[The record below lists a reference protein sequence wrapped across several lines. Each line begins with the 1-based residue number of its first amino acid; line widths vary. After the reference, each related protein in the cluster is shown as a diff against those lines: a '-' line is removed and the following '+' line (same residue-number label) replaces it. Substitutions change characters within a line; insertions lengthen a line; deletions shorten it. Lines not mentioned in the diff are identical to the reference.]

1 MTRLKE
7 ATMKS
12 SQLSDTGHTHRHG
25 ERPHRTLT
33 ALLGGAVCLFVLAP
47 ACDEFGPRVYTA
59 QRHAVDPGCL
69 EAYAPIGLVEA
80 QAVSALCEPV
90 CLSLGEDL
98 YVSTLCPP
106 YPAEASVEP
115 EDSEG
120 CTAALAAPLCDDP
133 IETPDAAAP

>member
-1 MTRLKE
+1 
-7 ATMKS
+7 MKS
-12 SQLSDTGHTHRHG
+12 RQLWDTGHTHRRG
-25 ERPHRTLT
+25 ERPPRTLAT
-33 ALLGGAVCLFVLAP
+33 LLGGAAWLLALGP
-47 ACDEFGPRVYTA
+47 GCDEFGPRVYTA
-59 QRHAVDPGCL
+59 QRHAVDSGCL

-80 QAVSALCEPV
+80 EAVSALCEPV

-133 IETPDAAAP
+133 IETPDAGAP

>member
-12 SQLSDTGHTHRHG
+12 SQLPDTGHTHRHG
-25 ERPHRTLT
+25 ARPPGTLT
-33 ALLGGAVCLFVLAP
+33 ALLGGAVWLFVLAP

-80 QAVSALCEPV
+80 RAVSALCEPV
-90 CLSLGEDL
+90 CLSLGEGL

>member
-1 MTRLKE
+1 
-7 ATMKS
+7 MKRR
-12 SQLSDTGHTHRHG
+12 QLSATGHTRRHG
-25 ERPHRTLT
+25 EQPPRMLT
-33 ALLGGAVCLFVLAP
+33 ALGGAVWLFVLAP
-47 ACDEFGPRVYTA
+47 GCDEFGPRVYTA

-115 EDSEG
+115 EDLEG
-120 CTAALAAPLCDDP
+120 CTAALAAPPCDDP
-133 IETPDAAAP
+133 TETPDAAAP

>member
-1 MTRLKE
+1 
-7 ATMKS
+7 MKRR
-12 SQLSDTGHTHRHG
+12 QLSDTGHTRRHG
-25 ERPHRTLT
+25 ERPPRTPA
-33 ALLGGAVCLFVLAP
+33 ALLGAAAWLFILAP
-47 ACDEFGPRVYTA
+47 GCDEFGPRVYTA
-59 QRHAVDPGCL
+59 QRHAVDSGCL

-80 QAVSALCEPV
+80 EAVSALCEPV

-133 IETPDAAAP
+133 TETPDAAAP